1 MPWIPPADY
10 QPRDHNDLLLRS
22 GTPQVGTAEFKVV
35 VMAQHGLTPEQV
47 GMTPQQARTAID
59 DRIVPLTLYR
69 AVLDLALSAQEETTA
84 EVASVLAD
92 GWSPPQRYRPRRH
105 NDILLRQG
113 APRVGTAE
121 FKVVVMTQH
130 HRTPDQVGLTMSQ
143 ARSAI
148 DQRIV
153 PMALYPAVLE
163 VATAPA
169 GRLSTP
175 HPKDRGKDRASAAI
189 SPPLA

>member
-1 MPWIPPADY
+1 
-10 QPRDHNDLLLRS
+10 
-22 GTPQVGTAEFKVV
+22 
-35 VMAQHGLTPEQV
+35 
-47 GMTPQQARTAID
+47 MTPQQARTAID
-59 DRIVPLTLYR
+59 DRTVPLPLYG
-69 AVLDLALSAQEETTA
+69 AVLDLALSGQEETAA
-84 EVASVLAD
+84 EAAPVLAD
-92 GWSPPQRYRPRRH
+92 GWVPPQRYRARRH

-121 FKVVVMTQH
+121 FKVVVMAQH

-175 HPKDRGKDRASAAI
+175 RRQDRAPAAA
-189 SPPLA
+189 SPPIA

>member
-1 MPWIPPADY
+1 MPWTPPADY

-59 DRIVPLTLYR
+59 DWIVPLMLYG
-69 AVLDLALSAQEETTA
+69 AILDLALSGREETAA
-84 EVASVLAD
+84 ELASVLAE
-92 GWSPPQRYRPRRH
+92 GWSPPQRYRARRH

-175 HPKDRGKDRASAAI
+175 HRQDRAPAAV
-189 SPPLA
+189 SPSIA